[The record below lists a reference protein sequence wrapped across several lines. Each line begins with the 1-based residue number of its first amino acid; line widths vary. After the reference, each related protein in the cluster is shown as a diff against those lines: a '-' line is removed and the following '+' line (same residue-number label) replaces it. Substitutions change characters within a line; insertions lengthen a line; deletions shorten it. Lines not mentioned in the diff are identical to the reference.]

1 MFDWEFRDP
10 WLLWLVLLAPLAYFL
25 LTRSRQAAVSYSTLT
40 LLEQTPSSLRARLA
54 NIPSL
59 LLALAV
65 AAMAVAMAGPRKPI
79 DETRV
84 RRAGIAIVMVVDRSG
99 SMRARDMV
107 KDNNSLDRLEV
118 VKKIFKQFVVGD
130 REESPWSTGFGN
142 GRTDDV
148 IGLVAFARY
157 ADSLCPLTLDHG
169 NLLNIVNDLEIVKE
183 RGEDGTALGE
193 GLALAVER
201 LRQHTAKSKVA
212 ILLTDGVNNA
222 GNITPIQAA
231 ELASAHDV
239 KVYAV
244 GTGTRG
250 LAPVPVTDPFTG
262 REFLRPARVEIDE
275 ATLKEIARKTG
286 GRYFRAT
293 DAQGLAEIYKEIDRL
308 ERTEITEVRYL
319 QYQERYGPLVWTALM
334 MMGGSGLLAGS
345 VFRRLP

>member
-25 LTRSRQAAVSYSTLT
+25 LTSSRQAAVSYSTLT
-40 LLEQTPSSLRARLA
+40 LLDRAPSSLRARLA
-54 NIPSL
+54 TIPSL

-65 AAMAVAMAGPRKPI
+65 AAMAVAMAGPRNPI

-84 RRAGIAIVMVVDRSG
+84 RREGIAIVMVVDRSG

-107 KDNNSLDRLEV
+107 KNNTSLDRLEV

-130 REESPWSTGFGN
+130 REESLWSRGVGN

-262 REFLRPARVEIDE
+262 RVFLQPARVEIDE
-275 ATLKEIARKTG
+275 GTLKEIAGKTG